1 VLIAGAVYFHLGRAP
16 VQLSDQLAKPSERFS
31 IVVLPFANLS
41 GDANQD
47 YLADVISDELTTGLS
62 SFRESLVISRSTA
75 FTYKGKPINVRQ
87 IGKDLGVRYALVPR
101 RSDFDWLRAG
111 HSSSG
116 SRPGSTRSS
125 MLRAA
130 RGCLLMKPSRSSVS
144 TIW

>member
-1 VLIAGAVYFHLGRAP
+1 MLAAERDTTLNSLAVEAF
-16 VQLSDQLAKPSERFS
+16 
-31 IVVLPFANLS
+31 N
-41 GDANQD
+41 
-47 YLADVISDELTTGLS
+47 GLLQKRGKRS
-62 SFRESLVISRSTA
+62 CGEEPTSR
-75 FTYKGKPINVRQ
+75 
-87 IGKDLGVRYALVPR
+87 LVPR

>member
-1 VLIAGAVYFHLGRAP
+1 MALLKRGRGGISNQLQIATRG
-16 VQLSDQLAKPSERFS
+16 
-31 IVVLPFANLS
+31 LP
-41 GDANQD
+41 
-47 YLADVISDELTTGLS
+47 
-62 SFRESLVISRSTA
+62 
-75 FTYKGKPINVRQ
+75 
-87 IGKDLGVRYALVPR
+87 LVPR